1 MALFPTH
8 SKNSNEEN
16 IKWIDS
22 CSWEFN
28 SKFILCEEDLKSNNI
43 DIILE
48 GVNTF
53 SKLYI
58 NDIFIDSANNE
69 FYTYKFNIK
78 PFLKLGHNDIK
89 LIIDPTI
96 ERLNYKSDSYNTLES
111 EKRVINRNNQ
121 YRYGW
126 DWYPKMLSVGFKSI
140 NIELYNIPRIEFA
153 NIQTLS
159 IENNIAEMVLNIGI
173 SNLTDHQYELK
184 LLEREEQIGSFIFQK
199 ESYIEKTLYF

>member
-1 MALFPTH
+1 MKKLLLSLFFVFLVCQSSFGQLFKDETIKNIELDYWSLTNNRNVNLDSIFISQNDIYKLLNTH
-8 SKNSNEEN
+8 GIIPYPFKNSNEEN

-96 ERLNYKSDSYNTLES
+96 ERLKSY
-111 EKRVINRNNQ
+111 
-121 YRYGW
+121 
-126 DWYPKMLSVGFKSI
+126 
-140 NIELYNIPRIEFA
+140 
-153 NIQTLS
+153 
-159 IENNIAEMVLNIGI
+159 
-173 SNLTDHQYELK
+173 
-184 LLEREEQIGSFIFQK
+184 
-199 ESYIEKTLYF
+199 